1 MTVVSFSAN
10 EIKANLLTLSFPK
23 ELEQAFLDDYFEKS
37 LRHVRIALLLGFFF
51 YGIFGILDAWLV
63 PDVKETLWLIR
74 YAIFFPF
81 LLGVFLFSYS
91 IHFKKFMQLSIA
103 GVILV
108 AGLGIIAMILIA
120 PDPGSYLYYAGL
132 ILIFLF
138 GYTFFKLRFI
148 WATVTGWTLVI
159 AYEISAIWLTQTP
172 IPILINNNFFFLA
185 GNVIGMFAC
194 YSIEFYSRKD
204 FIQARQLQAEKKKV
218 TDANRELE
226 ERVEERTAQ
235 LTRTNEELRQ
245 EIEERRR
252 AQEALHESQKR
263 YRDLFEQSRDPIFI
277 NSREGKLIDVN
288 QSFLDL
294 LGYTKSE
301 IGNLKSQETYANPDD
316 RSRFQHEIEQ
326 KGSATDFELKLR
338 KKDGTE
344 IDCLLTATV
353 RKAEDGAILGYQGII
368 RDITEHKRAEEE
380 RKKLEVQLARA
391 QRMEAMGT
399 LAGGV
404 AHDFNNILAA
414 IVGYVELSML
424 DVVEDTKVKHNLE
437 EVLRAGK
444 RAKDL
449 VNQILAFSRQSRNEL
464 KPVEITP
471 VVKEAL
477 KLLRASLPTTIEI
490 RHHVEPDTGTI
501 EADPTQIHQVLM
513 NLCTNAAHAMSEEG
527 GLLEVSVT
535 KVAID
540 ASAAPLNLDIDSG
553 PYLKMSVRDTG
564 HGMTSKVLERIF
576 DPYFTTKEK
585 GKGTGLGLAVVHGIV
600 KSHKGGIGVESE
612 PGSGTCFH
620 VYFPRIEQ
628 KKELTD
634 TETVQPFP
642 TGHECVLFVDDEQ
655 DLVQIAAQ
663 MLSHLGYEV
672 TTRMS
677 SNEALELFRVNPERF
692 DLVITDMTMPNMTGD
707 TLSKELMKIRRDI
720 PIILC
725 TGFSERISEEK
736 AKAIGIKEF
745 VMKPLAM
752 GDLAK
757 RVRKVL
763 DNERF

>member
-1 MTVVSFSAN
+1 MTVVSFPQN
-10 EIKANLLTLSFPK
+10 EIRANLLTLSFPE
-23 ELEQAFLDDYFEKS
+23 ELEQDFLDDYFEKS

-63 PDVKETLWLIR
+63 PNVKQALWLIR
-74 YAIFFPF
+74 YAIVFPF
-81 LLGVFLFSYS
+81 LLGAFLFSYS
-91 IHFKKFMQLSIA
+91 NHFKKFMQLSIA
-103 GVILV
+103 VVILV
-108 AGLGIIAMILIA
+108 AGLGIIAMIIIA

-132 ILIFLF
+132 ILVFLF

-148 WATVTGWTLVI
+148 WATVTGWTLVF
-159 AYEISAIWLTQTP
+159 AYEISAVWLTQTP

-204 FIQARQLQAEKKKV
+204 FIQARQLQAEKQKV

-226 ERVEERTAQ
+226 QRVQERTAQ

-245 EIEERRR
+245 EIKERRR
-252 AQEALHESQKR
+252 TEEALHESQER
-263 YRDLFEQSRDPIFI
+263 YRDLFEQSRDPIFVTT
-277 NSREGKLIDVN
+277 REGRLIDGN
-288 QSFLDL
+288 QAYLDL
-294 LGYTKSE
+294 LGYSKSE
-301 IGNLKSQETYANPDD
+301 LGNLKSQETYVNLDD
-316 RSRFQHEIEQ
+316 RSRFQQQIEQ
-326 KGSATDFELKLR
+326 KGSVRDFEVELK
-338 KKDGTE
+338 KKDGTK

-353 RKAEDGAILGYQGII
+353 RKAEDGAILGYQGIM
-368 RDITEHKRAEEE
+368 RDITERTRAEEE
-380 RKKLEVQLARA
+380 KRRLEAQLVRA

-424 DVVEDTKVKHNLE
+424 DVAEVTKVKHNLE
-437 EVLRAGK
+437 EVLRASK

-449 VNQILAFSRQSRNEL
+449 VNQILAFSRQSQHEL

-471 VVKEAL
+471 IVKETL

-490 RHHVEPDTGTI
+490 RHHIEPSTGAI

-513 NLCTNAAHAMSEEG
+513 NLCTNAAHAIGEEA
-527 GLLEVSVT
+527 GLLEVNVT
-535 KVAID
+535 KVDID
-540 ASAAPLNLDIDSG
+540 ASTAPLNLDIDPG
-553 PYLKMSVRDTG
+553 PYLRISVRDTG
-564 HGMTSKVLERIF
+564 HGMTSEVLERIF
-576 DPYFTTKEK
+576 DPYFTTKDK

-600 KSHKGGIGVESE
+600 KSHKGGICAESE

-634 TETVQPFP
+634 TPTVQTFP
-642 TGHECVLFVDDEQ
+642 TGHERVLFVDDEQ
-655 DLVQIAAQ
+655 DLVQIAEQ

-707 TLSKELMKIRRDI
+707 KLSKELMKIRPDI
-720 PIILC
+720 PIMLC

-736 AKAIGIKEF
+736 AKAMGIKDF
-745 VMKPLAM
+745 IMKPLAM

-757 RVRKVL
+757 RIREAL
-763 DNERF
+763 ENEHP

>member
-1 MTVVSFSAN
+1 MTVVSFPHN
-10 EIKANLLTLSFPK
+10 EIKANLLTLSFPE
-23 ELEQAFLDDYFEKS
+23 ELEQDFLDDYFEKS

-51 YGIFGILDAWLV
+51 YGVFGILDAWLV
-63 PDVKETLWLIR
+63 PNVKQALWLIR
-74 YAIFFPF
+74 YAIVFPF
-81 LLGVFLFSYS
+81 LLGALLFSYS
-91 IHFKKFMQLSIA
+91 NHFKKFMQLSIA
-103 GVILV
+103 VVILA
-108 AGLGIIAMILIA
+108 AGLGIIAMVIIA

-132 ILIFLF
+132 ILVFLF

-159 AYEISAIWLTQTP
+159 AYEISALWLTQTP

-204 FIQARQLQAEKKKV
+204 FIQARQLQAEKQKV
-218 TDANRELE
+218 TDVNRELE
-226 ERVEERTAQ
+226 QRVQERTAQ

-245 EIEERRR
+245 EIKERRR
-252 AQEALHESQKR
+252 TEEALHESQER

-277 NSREGKLIDVN
+277 TTREGRLIDGN
-288 QSFLDL
+288 QAYLDL
-294 LGYTKSE
+294 LGYSKSE
-301 IGNLKSQETYANPDD
+301 LGNLKSQETYVNLDD
-316 RSRFQHEIEQ
+316 RSRFQQQIEQ
-326 KGSATDFELKLR
+326 KGSVRDFEVKLK

-353 RKAEDGAILGYQGII
+353 RKAEDGAILGYQGIM
-368 RDITEHKRAEEE
+368 RDITERKRAEEE
-380 RKKLEVQLARA
+380 KSRLEAQLVRA

-414 IVGYVELSML
+414 IVGYVELTML
-424 DVVEDTKVKHNLE
+424 DVAEVTKVKHNLE
-437 EVLRAGK
+437 EVLRASK

-449 VNQILAFSRQSRNEL
+449 VNQILAFSRQSQHEL

-471 VVKEAL
+471 IVKETL

-490 RHHVEPDTGTI
+490 RHHIEPSTGAI

-513 NLCTNAAHAMSEEG
+513 NLCTNAAHAMGEEG

-535 KVAID
+535 KVDID
-540 ASAAPLNLDIDSG
+540 ASTAPLNLDIDLG
-553 PYLKMSVRDTG
+553 PYLKISVRDTG
-564 HGMTSKVLERIF
+564 HGMTSEVRERIF
-576 DPYFTTKEK
+576 DPYFTTKDK

-600 KSHKGGIGVESE
+600 KSHKGGICAESE

-628 KKELTD
+628 KKELAD
-634 TETVQPFP
+634 TATVQTFP
-642 TGHECVLFVDDEQ
+642 TGHERVLFVDDEQ
-655 DLVQIAAQ
+655 DLVQIAEQ

-677 SNEALELFRVNPERF
+677 SNEALELFRVNPKRF

-707 TLSKELMKIRRDI
+707 KLSKELMKIRPDI

-736 AKAIGIKEF
+736 AKVMGIKDF
-745 VMKPLAM
+745 IMKPLAM

-757 RVRKVL
+757 RIRKAL
-763 DNERF
+763 ENEHP

>member
-1 MTVVSFSAN
+1 MTVVSFSPN
-10 EIKANLLTLSFPK
+10 EIKANLLTLSFPE
-23 ELEQAFLDDYFEKS
+23 ELEQAFRDDYFEKS

-63 PDVKETLWLIR
+63 PDVKQALWLIR
-74 YAIFFPF
+74 YAIVFPF
-81 LLGVFLFSYS
+81 LLGAFLFSYS
-91 IHFKKFMQLSIA
+91 RHFKKFMQLSIA
-103 GVILV
+103 GVILA
-108 AGLGIIAMILIA
+108 AGVGIIAMTLIA

-132 ILIFLF
+132 ILVFLF
-138 GYTFFKLRFI
+138 GYTFFILRFV

-159 AYEISAIWLTQTP
+159 AYEISAMWLTQTP

-218 TDANRELE
+218 TDVNRELE
-226 ERVEERTAQ
+226 QRVQERTAE

-245 EIEERRR
+245 EIKERRR
-252 AQEALHESQKR
+252 TEEALHESQER
-263 YRDLFEQSRDPIFI
+263 YRNLFEQSRDPIFI
-277 NSREGKLIDVN
+277 TTREGRLIDGN
-288 QSFLDL
+288 QAYLDL
-294 LGYTKSE
+294 LGYSKSE
-301 IGNLKSQETYANPDD
+301 LGNLRSQETYVNLDD
-316 RSRFQHEIEQ
+316 RARFQQEIEQ
-326 KGSATDFELKLR
+326 KGSVTDFEVKLK

-353 RKAEDGAILGYQGII
+353 RKAEDGAILGYQGIM
-368 RDITEHKRAEEE
+368 RDITERKRAEEE
-380 RKKLEVQLARA
+380 KRRLEAQLVRA

-414 IVGYVELSML
+414 IVGYVELTML
-424 DVVEDTKVKHNLE
+424 DVAEVTKVKHNLE
-437 EVLRAGK
+437 EVLRASK
-444 RAKDL
+444 RARDL
-449 VNQILAFSRQSRNEL
+449 VNQILAFSRQSQHEL

-471 VVKEAL
+471 IVKETL
-477 KLLRASLPTTIEI
+477 KLLRASLPSTIEI
-490 RHHVEPDTGTI
+490 RHHVEPLTGAI

-513 NLCTNAAHAMSEEG
+513 NLCTNAAHAMGEEG

-535 KVAID
+535 KVDVD
-540 ASAAPLNLDIDSG
+540 ASTTPLNLEIDPG
-553 PYLKMSVRDTG
+553 PYLRISVRDTG
-564 HGMTSKVLERIF
+564 HGMTSEVLERIF
-576 DPYFTTKEK
+576 DPYFTTKDK

-600 KSHKGGIGVESE
+600 ISHKGGICAESE
-612 PGSGTCFH
+612 PGTGTCFH

-628 KKELTD
+628 KKELTG
-634 TETVQPFP
+634 TATVQTFP
-642 TGHECVLFVDDEQ
+642 TGRERVLFVDDEQ
-655 DLVQIAAQ
+655 DLVQIAEE

-677 SNEALELFRVNPERF
+677 SNEALELFRVNPGRF

-707 TLSKELMKIRRDI
+707 KLSKELMKIRPDI

-736 AKAIGIKEF
+736 AKAMGIKDF
-745 VMKPLAM
+745 ILKPLAM
-752 GDLAK
+752 GDLA
-757 RVRKVL
+757 RRIRKAL
-763 DNERF
+763 ENEHP

>member
-1 MTVVSFSAN
+1 MTAVSFPQN
-10 EIKANLLTLSFPK
+10 EIKAKLFTLSFPK
-23 ELEQAFLDDYFEKS
+23 ELEQDFLDDYFEKS

-63 PDVKETLWLIR
+63 PNVKQALWLIR
-74 YAIFFPF
+74 YAIVFPF
-81 LLGVFLFSYS
+81 LLGALLFSYS
-91 IHFKKFMQLSIA
+91 NHFKKFMQLSIA
-103 GVILV
+103 VVILA
-108 AGLGIIAMILIA
+108 AGLGIIAMIIIA

-132 ILIFLF
+132 ILVFLF

-204 FIQARQLQAEKKKV
+204 FVQARQLQAEKKKV

-226 ERVEERTAQ
+226 KRVEERTAQ

-245 EIEERRR
+245 EITERRR
-252 AQEALHESQKR
+252 TQDALHESQKR

-277 NSREGKLIDVN
+277 TSREGKLIDVN
-288 QSFLDL
+288 QAYLDL
-294 LGYTKSE
+294 FGYDISE
-301 IGNLKSQETYANPDD
+301 IDNLKSQETYVNPDD
-316 RSRFQHEIEQ
+316 RFAYQQEIEQ
-326 KGSATDFELKLR
+326 KESVTDFEVELR

-353 RKAEDGAILGYQGII
+353 RKAENGAILGYQGIM
-368 RDITEHKRAEEE
+368 RDITERKRAEEE
-380 RKKLEVQLARA
+380 KRRLEAQLVRA

-414 IVGYVELSML
+414 IVGYAELSML
-424 DVVEDTKVKHNLE
+424 DVGADAKVKHNLK
-437 EVLRAGK
+437 EVLRASK

-449 VNQILAFSRQSRNEL
+449 VNQILAFSRQSQHEL

-471 VVKEAL
+471 IVKETM

-513 NLCTNAAHAMSEEG
+513 NLCTNAAHAIGDEG

-535 KVAID
+535 KVDID
-540 ASAAPLNLDIDSG
+540 ASAEPLNLDIDPG
-553 PYLKMSVRDTG
+553 PYLKMSVCDTG
-564 HGMTSKVLERIF
+564 HGMTSEVLERIF
-576 DPYFTTKEK
+576 DPYFTTKDK

-600 KSHKGGIGVESE
+600 MSHKGGIYAESE
-612 PGSGTCFH
+612 PGKGTCFH

-634 TETVQPFP
+634 TETVQTFP
-642 TGHECVLFVDDEQ
+642 TGHERVLFVDDEQ

-663 MLSHLGYEV
+663 MLFHLGYEV

-677 SNEALELFRVNPERF
+677 SNEALGLFRANPQRF

-707 TLSKELMKIRRDI
+707 TLAKALMKIRPDI

-736 AKAIGIKEF
+736 AKALGIKEF

-752 GDLAK
+752 NDLA
-757 RVRKVL
+757 RRIRKVL
-763 DNERF
+763 DNEHP

>member
-1 MTVVSFSAN
+1 MTVVSFSPN

-23 ELEQAFLDDYFEKS
+23 ELEQAFRDDYFEKS

-103 GVILV
+103 SVILV
-108 AGLGIIAMILIA
+108 AGLGIIAMVLIA
-120 PDPGSYLYYAGL
+120 SEPGNYLYYAGL
-132 ILIFLF
+132 ILVFLF

-159 AYEISAIWLTQTP
+159 AYEISAMWLTQTP

-245 EIEERRR
+245 EITERRR

-277 NSREGKLIDVN
+277 TSREGKLIDVN
-288 QSFLDL
+288 QAYLDL
-294 LGYTKSE
+294 FGYTKSE
-301 IGNLKSQETYANPDD
+301 IGNLKSQETYVNPDD
-316 RSRFQHEIEQ
+316 RSRFQHEMEQ
-326 KGSATDFELKLR
+326 TGSATDFEVKLR
-338 KKDGTE
+338 KKNGPE

-353 RKAEDGAILGYQGII
+353 RKAEDGAILGYQGIM

-380 RKKLEVQLARA
+380 KKKLEVQLARA

-414 IVGYVELSML
+414 IIGYVELSML
-424 DVVEDTKVKHNLE
+424 DIVTDTKVKRNLK
-437 EVLRAGK
+437 EVLRASK
-444 RAKDL
+444 RATDL
-449 VNQILAFSRQSRNEL
+449 VNQILAFSRQSQNEL

-471 VVKEAL
+471 IVKETL

-513 NLCTNAAHAMSEEG
+513 NLCTNAAHAIGEEG

-535 KVAID
+535 PVAID
-540 ASAAPLNLDIDSG
+540 ASAAPPNLDIDSG

-564 HGMTSKVLERIF
+564 RGMTSEVLERIF

-585 GKGTGLGLAVVHGIV
+585 GKGTGLGLAVVHGII
-600 KSHKGGIGVESE
+600 KSHKGGISVESE
-612 PGSGTCFH
+612 PGNGTCFH

-628 KKELTD
+628 EKELTD
-634 TETVQPFP
+634 IETAQKFP
-642 TGHECVLFVDDEQ
+642 SGHERVLFVDDEQ

-677 SNEALELFRVNPERF
+677 SNEALELFRVNPKRF

-707 TLSKELMKIRRDI
+707 MFSKELMKIRPDI

-757 RVRKVL
+757 RIRKVL
-763 DNERF
+763 DNEHP